1 VLGIMV
7 LPIMILLAFALLYDQ
22 FAQLPAVS
30 VALTGAGA
38 AAAGMVLATGLKM
51 AIKVKLDLA
60 GWLIAGFAILGI
72 LVLHLPMV
80 YVVLAL
86 IPTALV
92 ITAWLGK
99 K

>member
-1 VLGIMV
+1 ME
-7 LPIMILLAFALLYDQ
+7 
-22 FAQLPAVS
+22 S
-30 VALTGAGA
+30 
-38 AAAGMVLATGLKM
+38 
-51 AIKVKLDLA
+51 
-60 GWLIAGFAILGI
+60 WSGI
-72 LVLHLPMV
+72 LILRLPLV